1 MKFVIATA
9 DHAGLGFALRLQD
22 EGHEVVMALNP
33 PEKVRSD
40 ASQRDAFAR
49 VGGGMVARE
58 CLSTLLERRGAL
70 RDACWIWDGNHSVE
84 ENERLRA
91 EGFRVLGGGR
101 YADAMEHD
109 RAACLDFV
117 SRHGLAVP
125 PSHPFE
131 DAESALALCRDN
143 PETAYVFKPD
153 QGEKFE
159 TFVPEAEDPALA
171 NEEIREHLKAR
182 KSPGRFI
189 LQERKEGVEN
199 NVEVWFQKGEPRFAF
214 LQLECKRKH
223 ALDLG
228 PLAGCALDF
237 VFAIPLD
244 CRAVTESVGKL
255 FPAYRAMG
263 FSGFGDANV
272 IAGKDG
278 VWFLEKCERFG
289 YNSHPNL
296 LFNLSR
302 RPLGEIFAALADG
315 SFEPDFAEGFGAS
328 LTMWTKEA
336 VTAGEAI
343 LFPEKVRPNLYFWD
357 AYVEDGRHRVAGF
370 DSEGAVLIAMGHGYT
385 IPTAWESVLKVATD
399 VRFPFRYYR
408 PDGDQTNYPSSPLRR
423 YEALKAMG
431 YV

>member
-1 MKFVIATA
+1 VKFVIATA

-33 PEKVRSD
+33 TVAVRSD
-40 ASQRDAFAR
+40 ASSRDAFAR
-49 VGGGMVARE
+49 VGQGMVARE
-58 CLSTLLERRGAL
+58 CLGSLLERRESL

-84 ENERLRA
+84 ENELLRG
-91 EGFRVLGGGR
+91 ERFRVLCGGR
-101 YADAMEHD
+101 YADRMEHD
-109 RAACLDFV
+109 RAACVEFV
-117 SRHGLAVP
+117 SRYGLPVP
-125 PSHPFE
+125 PSHSFE
-131 DAESALALCRDN
+131 EAAPALELCGRN

-159 TFVPEAEDPALA
+159 TFIPESEDPAQA

-182 KSPGRFI
+182 KTPGRFL

-199 NVEVWFQKGEPRFAF
+199 NVEVWFQRGEPRFAF

-237 VFAIPLD
+237 TFAIPLD

-255 FPAYRAMG
+255 FPAYREMKY
-263 FSGFGDANV
+263 SGFGDANV

-302 RPLGEIFAALADG
+302 RPLGEVFSALADG
-315 SFEPDFAEGFGAS
+315 TYAPDFAEGFGAS

-343 LFPEKVRPNLYFWD
+343 LFPEKTRPSLYLWD
-357 AYVEDGRHRVAGF
+357 AYVEDGRHRIAGF
-370 DSEGAVLIAMGHGYT
+370 DPEGAVLIATGHGYT
-385 IPTAWESVLKVATD
+385 IPTAWEAVLKIAND
-399 VRFPFRYYR
+399 VRFPYRYYR

-423 YEALKAMG
+423 YEALRAMG

>member
-1 MKFVIATA
+1 MKFVIASA
-9 DHAGLGFALRLQD
+9 DYAGLGFAVRLLE
-22 EGHEVVMALNP
+22 EGHDVVMALEP
-33 PEKVRSD
+33 SQPVRAD
-40 ASQRDAFAR
+40 ERQRRAFAR
-49 VGGGMVARE
+49 VGDGMVPRE
-58 CLSTLLERRGAL
+58 CLQTLLERRGSL
-70 RDACWIWDGNHSVE
+70 REACWIWDGNHSVE
-84 ENERLRA
+84 QNELLRG
-91 EGFRVLGGGR
+91 EGFRVAGGGR
-101 YADAMEHD
+101 YADRMEHD

-117 SRHGLAVP
+117 SRLGLAVP
-125 PSHPFE
+125 PSYAFE
-131 DAESALALCRDN
+131 DAAHALELCERT

-159 TFVPEAEDPALA
+159 TFVPESEDPAQA

-182 KSPGRFI
+182 RSPGRFL

-199 NVEVWFQKGEPRFAF
+199 NVEVWFQNGEPRFAF
-214 LQLECKRKH
+214 MQLECKRKH

-228 PLAGCALDF
+228 PLSGCALDF
-237 VFAIPLD
+237 VFTIPLD

-255 FPAYRAMG
+255 FPAYREMR

-302 RPLGEIFAALADG
+302 RPLGEVFAALAEG
-315 SFEPDFAEGFGAS
+315 RFEPDFAEGFGAS

-343 LFPEKVRPNLYFWD
+343 LFPPKVQPNLYFWD
-357 AYVEDGRHRVAGF
+357 AYVEDGRHRIAGF
-370 DSEGAVLIAMGHGYT
+370 DPEGAVLLALGHGYT
-385 IPTAWESVLKVATD
+385 IPTAWEAVMKTAAD
-399 VRFPFRYYR
+399 VRFPYRYYR

>member
-9 DHAGLGFALRLQD
+9 DHAGLGFALRLQE
-22 EGHEVVMALNP
+22 EGHDVRMGLNP
-33 PEKVRSD
+33 SAAVRAD
-40 ASQRDAFAR
+40 AAARDAFLR
-49 VGGGMVARE
+49 VGRGMVAAE
-58 CLSTLLERRGAL
+58 CLDKLLARRAEL
-70 RDACWIWDGNHSVE
+70 RDAYWIWDANHSVE

-91 EGFRVLGGGR
+91 DGFRVFGGGR
-101 YADAMEHD
+101 YADTMEHD
-109 RAACLDFV
+109 RAACLDLV
-117 SRHGLAVP
+117 SRQGLSVP
-125 PSHPFE
+125 PSFAFDDP
-131 DAESALALCRDN
+131 APALELCRKS

-159 TFVPEAEDPALA
+159 TFVPESEDPAQA

-182 KSPGRFI
+182 KSPGRFL
-189 LQERKEGVEN
+189 LQERKDGVEN
-199 NVEVWFQKGEPRFAF
+199 NVEVWFQNGEPRFAF

-244 CRAVTESVGKL
+244 CRAVTDSVGKL
-255 FPAYRAMG
+255 FPVYREMR

-302 RPLGEIFAALADG
+302 RPLGEVFSALADG
-315 SFEPDFAEGFGAS
+315 RFEPDFAEGFGAS

-343 LFPEKVRPNLYFWD
+343 LFPEKVRPSLYFWD
-357 AYVEDGRHRVAGF
+357 AYVEEGRHRVAGF

-385 IPTAWESVLKVATD
+385 IPTAWEAVLKVATE
-399 VRFPFRYYR
+399 VRFPLRYYR